1 MNFLDFIKK
10 DIELKKKELS
20 LMPTKAKR
28 SRKEYNDAIKR
39 YTETYKEYKENVLK
53 YMNLKLKKMTSKSIQ
68 NKEEIEKI
76 EKEIINFEF
85 DIKFFNAKNTYF
97 DKLNLENYIYILEHF
112 DQFNY
117 KQLVK
122 NIESLLYKFD
132 EVGVEITKDDFF
144 YNVYVCKYME
154 EFLKVRKDD
163 KKYETLLGLF
173 EEYYWIDSNL
183 IYNIGL
189 NFREIINKYRRFFM
203 KTVDVARLE
212 VVNKF
217 DVSSF
222 KDCEIR
228 LDNLFKK
235 LHEYKIETVGDII
248 EKSKNGEIEIRNYLE
263 GSKMK
268 DEIIQGLQIVP
279 KEFEDHKEKYKFYN
293 NIAKLKEDLHQY
305 ISYTEYL
312 PVLNILKQ
320 DYNEY
325 IKEPKEPYN
334 PKTLEELEK
343 KKIVKEK
350 LLKRYKNELLTSN
363 ILFKKKNNIIEKD
376 IIENTLNLNKELKEI
391 YDQIHLE
398 KVKQGFVDV
407 VKDSVTMYDVLFFC
421 YSQEHYKRECLN
433 RAYPNMNHKEL
444 IKKIKNFDFFTI
456 DPTLALVDNIPFL
469 REYNLEKVI
478 VNKHRLNNL
487 NIDEADLKD
496 PETLLNKVDFL
507 LREKLISE
515 SDMKAEDIDF
525 ITKLN
530 NIISKEETL

>member
-1 MNFLDFIKK
+1 MNNFLEFIQK
-10 DIELKKKELS
+10 DIEVKKKELS
-20 LMPTKAKR
+20 LMPVKSKK
-28 SRKEYNDAIKR
+28 SKKVYNDTLKK
-39 YTETYKEYKENVLK
+39 YSQTYKNYKEDVLK
-53 YMNLKLKKMTSKSIQ
+53 YMKVKLKKMTSKSIQ
-68 NKEEIEKI
+68 NKEEIDRI

-85 DIKFFNAKNTYF
+85 DIKFFNAKNTYYE
-97 DKLNLENYIYILEHF
+97 KLNLENYIYILEHF
-112 DQFNY
+112 DEFNY

-154 EFLKVRKDD
+154 AFLKVRKDD

-203 KTVDVARLE
+203 KTVDVTRLE
-212 VVNKF
+212 IVNRY

-222 KDCEIR
+222 HDCEVR
-228 LDNLFKK
+228 LDGLFKK
-235 LHEYKIETVGDII
+235 LHEHKIENVGDII
-248 EKSKNGEIEIRNYLE
+248 EKSKNGEIDIRNYLE

-268 DEIIQGLQIVP
+268 DEIINELQIVQ
-279 KEFEDHKEKYKFYN
+279 KDFEDHKEKYKFYN
-293 NIAKLKEDLHQY
+293 NIAKLKEDLTQY
-305 ISYTEYL
+305 ISYIEYL

-325 IKEPKEPYN
+325 IKEPQVAYD
-334 PKTLEELEK
+334 PKNLDELEK

-376 IIENTLNLNKELKEI
+376 IIEKTLALNKELKEI

-421 YSQEHYKRECLN
+421 YSQEHYKRQCLN
-433 RAYPNMNHKEL
+433 RAFPNMNHKEL
-444 IKKIKNFDFFTI
+444 IKKIKSFDFFTI
-456 DPTLALVDNIPFL
+456 DPTLALIDNIPFL
-469 REYNLEKVI
+469 REYNLEQVI
-478 VNKHRLNNL
+478 INKHRLNN
-487 NIDEADLKD
+487 IKIEEADLKD
-496 PETLLNKVDFL
+496 AETMLEKVNFL
-507 LREKLISE
+507 LREKIVAE
-515 SDMKAEDIDF
+515 SDMKAEEIDF

-530 NIISKEETL
+530 AIVTKEET

>member
-1 MNFLDFIKK
+1 MNNFLEFIQK
-10 DIELKKKELS
+10 DIEVKKKELS
-20 LMPTKAKR
+20 LMPVKSKK
-28 SRKEYNDAIKR
+28 SKKVYNDTLKK
-39 YTETYKEYKENVLK
+39 YSQTYKNYKEDVLK
-53 YMNLKLKKMTSKSIQ
+53 YMKVKLKKMTSKSIQ
-68 NKEEIEKI
+68 NKEEIDRI

-85 DIKFFNAKNTYF
+85 DIKFFNAKNTYYE
-97 DKLNLENYIYILEHF
+97 KLNLENYIYILEHF
-112 DQFNY
+112 DEFNY

-154 EFLKVRKDD
+154 AFLKVRKDD
-163 KKYETLLGLF
+163 KKFESLLGLF

-203 KTVDVARLE
+203 KTVDVTRLE
-212 VVNKF
+212 IVNRY

-222 KDCEIR
+222 HDCEVR
-228 LDNLFKK
+228 LDGLFKK
-235 LHEYKIETVGDII
+235 LHEHKIENVGDII
-248 EKSKNGEIEIRNYLE
+248 EKSKNGEIDIRNYLE

-268 DEIIQGLQIVP
+268 DEIINELQIVP
-279 KEFEDHKEKYKFYN
+279 KDFEDHKEKYKFYN
-293 NIAKLKEDLHQY
+293 NIAKLKEDLTQY
-305 ISYTEYL
+305 ISYIEYL

-325 IKEPKEPYN
+325 IKEPQVAYD
-334 PKTLEELEK
+334 PKNLDELEK

-376 IIENTLNLNKELKEI
+376 IIEKTLAINKELKEI

-421 YSQEHYKRECLN
+421 YSQEHYKRQCLN
-433 RAYPNMNHKEL
+433 RAFPNMNHKEL
-444 IKKIKNFDFFTI
+444 IKKIKSFDFFTI
-456 DPTLALVDNIPFL
+456 DPTLALIDNIPFL
-469 REYNLEKVI
+469 REYNLEQVI
-478 VNKHRLNNL
+478 INKHRLNN
-487 NIDEADLKD
+487 IKIEEADLKD
-496 PETLLNKVDFL
+496 AETMLEKVNFL
-507 LREKLISE
+507 LREKIVAE
-515 SDMKAEDIDF
+515 SDMKAEEIDF

-530 NIISKEETL
+530 AIVTKEET

>member
-1 MNFLDFIKK
+1 MNNFLEFIQK
-10 DIELKKKELS
+10 DIEVKKKELS
-20 LMPTKAKR
+20 LMPVKSKK
-28 SRKEYNDAIKR
+28 SKKVYNDTLKK
-39 YTETYKEYKENVLK
+39 YSETYKNYKEDVLK
-53 YMNLKLKKMTSKSIQ
+53 YMKVKLKKMTSKSIQ
-68 NKEEIEKI
+68 NKEEIDRI

-85 DIKFFNAKNTYF
+85 DIKFFNAKNTYYE
-97 DKLNLENYIYILEHF
+97 KLNLENYIYILEHF
-112 DQFNY
+112 DEFNY

-154 EFLKVRKDD
+154 AFLKVRKDD
-163 KKYETLLGLF
+163 KKYESLLGLF

-203 KTVDVARLE
+203 KTVDVTRLE
-212 VVNKF
+212 IVNRY

-222 KDCEIR
+222 HDCEVR
-228 LDNLFKK
+228 LDGLFKK
-235 LHEYKIETVGDII
+235 LHEHKIENVGDII
-248 EKSKNGEIEIRNYLE
+248 EKSKNGEIDIRNYLE

-268 DEIIQGLQIVP
+268 DEIINELQIVP
-279 KEFEDHKEKYKFYN
+279 KDFEDHKEKYKFYN
-293 NIAKLKEDLHQY
+293 NIAKLKEDLTQY
-305 ISYTEYL
+305 ISYIEYL

-325 IKEPKEPYN
+325 IKEPQVAYD
-334 PKTLEELEK
+334 PKNLDELEK

-376 IIENTLNLNKELKEI
+376 IIEKTLAINKELKEI

-421 YSQEHYKRECLN
+421 YSQEHYKRQCLN
-433 RAYPNMNHKEL
+433 RAFPNMNHKEL
-444 IKKIKNFDFFTI
+444 IKKIKSFDFFTI
-456 DPTLALVDNIPFL
+456 DPTLALIDNIPFL
-469 REYNLEKVI
+469 REYNLEQVI
-478 VNKHRLNNL
+478 INKHRLNN
-487 NIDEADLKD
+487 IKIEEADLKD
-496 PETLLNKVDFL
+496 AETMLEKVNFL
-507 LREKLISE
+507 LREKIVSE
-515 SDMKAEDIDF
+515 SDMKAEEIDF

-530 NIISKEETL
+530 AIVTKEET

>member
-1 MNFLDFIKK
+1 MNNFLEFIQK
-10 DIELKKKELS
+10 DIEVKKKELS
-20 LMPTKAKR
+20 LMPVKSKK
-28 SRKEYNDAIKR
+28 SKKVYNDTLKR
-39 YTETYKEYKENVLK
+39 YSETYKNYKEDVLK
-53 YMNLKLKKMTSKSIQ
+53 YMKVKLKKMTSKSIQ
-68 NKEEIEKI
+68 NKEEIDRI

-85 DIKFFNAKNTYF
+85 DIKFFNAKNTYYE
-97 DKLNLENYIYILEHF
+97 KLNLENYIYILEHF
-112 DQFNY
+112 DEFNY

-144 YNVYVCKYME
+144 YNAYVCKYME
-154 EFLKVRKDD
+154 AFLKVRKDD
-163 KKYETLLGLF
+163 KKYESLLGLF

-203 KTVDVARLE
+203 KTVDVTRLE
-212 VVNKF
+212 IVNRY

-222 KDCEIR
+222 HDCEVR
-228 LDNLFKK
+228 LDGLFKK
-235 LHEYKIETVGDII
+235 LHEHKIENVGDII
-248 EKSKNGEIEIRNYLE
+248 EKSKNGEIDIRNYLE

-268 DEIIQGLQIVP
+268 DEIINELQIVP
-279 KEFEDHKEKYKFYN
+279 KDFEDHKEKYKFYN
-293 NIAKLKEDLHQY
+293 NIAKLKEDLTQY
-305 ISYTEYL
+305 ISYIEYL

-325 IKEPKEPYN
+325 IKEPQVAYD
-334 PKTLEELEK
+334 PKNLDELEK

-376 IIENTLNLNKELKEI
+376 IIEKTLALNKELKEI

-421 YSQEHYKRECLN
+421 YSQEHYKRQCLN
-433 RAYPNMNHKEL
+433 RAFPNMNHKEL
-444 IKKIKNFDFFTI
+444 IKKIKSFDFFTI
-456 DPTLALVDNIPFL
+456 DPTLALIDNIPFL
-469 REYNLEKVI
+469 REYNLEQVI
-478 VNKHRLNNL
+478 INKHRLNN
-487 NIDEADLKD
+487 IKIEEADLKD
-496 PETLLNKVDFL
+496 AETMLEKVNFL
-507 LREKLISE
+507 LREKIVAE
-515 SDMKAEDIDF
+515 SDMKAEEIDF

-530 NIISKEETL
+530 AIVTKEET

>member
-1 MNFLDFIKK
+1 MNNFLEFIQK
-10 DIELKKKELS
+10 DIEVKKKELS
-20 LMPTKAKR
+20 LMPVKSKK
-28 SRKEYNDAIKR
+28 SKKVYNDTLKK
-39 YTETYKEYKENVLK
+39 YSETYKNYKEDVLK
-53 YMNLKLKKMTSKSIQ
+53 YMKVKLKKMTSKSIQ
-68 NKEEIEKI
+68 NKEEIDRI

-85 DIKFFNAKNTYF
+85 DIKFFNAKNTYYE
-97 DKLNLENYIYILEHF
+97 KLNLENYIYILEHF
-112 DQFNY
+112 DEFNY

-144 YNVYVCKYME
+144 YNAYVCKYME
-154 EFLKVRKDD
+154 AFLKVRKDD
-163 KKYETLLGLF
+163 KKYESLLGLF

-203 KTVDVARLE
+203 KTVDVTRLE
-212 VVNKF
+212 IVNRY

-222 KDCEIR
+222 HDCEIR
-228 LDNLFKK
+228 LDGLFKK
-235 LHEYKIETVGDII
+235 LHEHKIENVGDII
-248 EKSKNGEIEIRNYLE
+248 EKSKNGEIDIRNYLE

-268 DEIIQGLQIVP
+268 DEIINELQIVP
-279 KEFEDHKEKYKFYN
+279 KDFEDHKEKYKFYN
-293 NIAKLKEDLHQY
+293 NIAKLKEDLTQY
-305 ISYTEYL
+305 ISYIEYL

-325 IKEPKEPYN
+325 IKEPQVAYD
-334 PKTLEELEK
+334 PKNLDELEK

-376 IIENTLNLNKELKEI
+376 IIEKTLALNKELKEI

-421 YSQEHYKRECLN
+421 YSQEHYKRQCLN
-433 RAYPNMNHKEL
+433 RAFPNMNHKEL
-444 IKKIKNFDFFTI
+444 IKKIKSFDFFTI
-456 DPTLALVDNIPFL
+456 DPTLALIDNIPFL
-469 REYNLEKVI
+469 REYNLEQVI
-478 VNKHRLNNL
+478 INKHRLNN
-487 NIDEADLKD
+487 IKIEEADLKD
-496 PETLLNKVDFL
+496 AETMLEKVNFL
-507 LREKLISE
+507 LREKIVAE
-515 SDMKAEDIDF
+515 SDMKAEEIDF

-530 NIISKEETL
+530 AIVTKEET

>member
-1 MNFLDFIKK
+1 MNNFLEFIQK
-10 DIELKKKELS
+10 DIEVKKKELS
-20 LMPTKAKR
+20 LMPVKSKK
-28 SRKEYNDAIKR
+28 SKKVYNDTLKK
-39 YTETYKEYKENVLK
+39 YSQTYKNYKEDVLK
-53 YMNLKLKKMTSKSIQ
+53 YMKVKLKKMTSKSIQ
-68 NKEEIEKI
+68 NKEEIDRI

-85 DIKFFNAKNTYF
+85 DIKFFNAKNTYYE
-97 DKLNLENYIYILEHF
+97 KLNLENYIYILEHF
-112 DQFNY
+112 DEFNY

-154 EFLKVRKDD
+154 AFLKVRKDD
-163 KKYETLLGLF
+163 KKYESLLGLF

-203 KTVDVARLE
+203 KTVDVTRLE
-212 VVNKF
+212 IVNRY

-222 KDCEIR
+222 HDCEVR
-228 LDNLFKK
+228 LDGLFKK
-235 LHEYKIETVGDII
+235 LHEHKIENVGDII
-248 EKSKNGEIEIRNYLE
+248 EKSKNGEIDIRNYLE

-268 DEIIQGLQIVP
+268 DEIINELQIVQ
-279 KEFEDHKEKYKFYN
+279 KDFEDHKEKYKFYN
-293 NIAKLKEDLHQY
+293 NIAKLKEDLTQY
-305 ISYTEYL
+305 ISYIEYL

-325 IKEPKEPYN
+325 IKEPQVAYD
-334 PKTLEELEK
+334 PKNLDELEK

-376 IIENTLNLNKELKEI
+376 IIEKTLALNKELKEI

-421 YSQEHYKRECLN
+421 YSQEHYKRQCLN
-433 RAYPNMNHKEL
+433 RAFPNMNHKEL
-444 IKKIKNFDFFTI
+444 IKKIKSFDFFTI
-456 DPTLALVDNIPFL
+456 DPTLALIDNIPFL
-469 REYNLEKVI
+469 REYNLEQVI
-478 VNKHRLNNL
+478 INKHRLNN
-487 NIDEADLKD
+487 IKIEEADLKD
-496 PETLLNKVDFL
+496 AETMLEKVNFL
-507 LREKLISE
+507 LREKIVAE
-515 SDMKAEDIDF
+515 SDMKAEEIDF

-530 NIISKEETL
+530 AIVTKEET

>member
-1 MNFLDFIKK
+1 MNNFLEFIQK
-10 DIELKKKELS
+10 DIEVKKKELS
-20 LMPTKAKR
+20 LMPVKSKK
-28 SRKEYNDAIKR
+28 SKKVYNDTLKK
-39 YTETYKEYKENVLK
+39 YSQTYKNYKEDVLK
-53 YMNLKLKKMTSKSIQ
+53 YMKVKLKKMTSKSIQ
-68 NKEEIEKI
+68 NKEEIDRI

-85 DIKFFNAKNTYF
+85 DIKFFNAKNTYYE
-97 DKLNLENYIYILEHF
+97 KLNLENYIYILEHF
-112 DQFNY
+112 DEFNY

-154 EFLKVRKDD
+154 AFLKVRKDD
-163 KKYETLLGLF
+163 KKYESLLGLF

-203 KTVDVARLE
+203 KTVDVTRLE
-212 VVNKF
+212 IVNRY

-222 KDCEIR
+222 HDCEVR
-228 LDNLFKK
+228 LDGLFKK
-235 LHEYKIETVGDII
+235 LHEHKIENVGDII
-248 EKSKNGEIEIRNYLE
+248 EKSKNGEIDIRNYLE

-268 DEIIQGLQIVP
+268 DEIINELQIVQ
-279 KEFEDHKEKYKFYN
+279 KDFEDHKEKYKFYN
-293 NIAKLKEDLHQY
+293 NIAKLKEDLTQY
-305 ISYTEYL
+305 ISYIEYL

-325 IKEPKEPYN
+325 IKEPQVAYD
-334 PKTLEELEK
+334 PKNLDELEK

-376 IIENTLNLNKELKEI
+376 IIEKTLAINKELKEI

-421 YSQEHYKRECLN
+421 YSQEHYKRQCLN
-433 RAYPNMNHKEL
+433 RAFPNMNHKEL
-444 IKKIKNFDFFTI
+444 IKKIKSFDFFTI
-456 DPTLALVDNIPFL
+456 DPTLALIDNIPFL
-469 REYNLEKVI
+469 REYNLEQVI
-478 VNKHRLNNL
+478 INKHRLNN
-487 NIDEADLKD
+487 IKIEEADLKD
-496 PETLLNKVDFL
+496 AETMLEKVNFL
-507 LREKLISE
+507 LREKIVAE
-515 SDMKAEDIDF
+515 SDMKAEEIDF

-530 NIISKEETL
+530 AIVTKEET

>member
-1 MNFLDFIKK
+1 MNNFLEFIQK
-10 DIELKKKELS
+10 DIEVKKKELS
-20 LMPTKAKR
+20 LMPVKSKK
-28 SRKEYNDAIKR
+28 SKKVYNDTLKK
-39 YTETYKEYKENVLK
+39 YSETYKNYKEDVLK
-53 YMNLKLKKMTSKSIQ
+53 YMKVKLKKMTSKSIQ
-68 NKEEIEKI
+68 NKEEIDRI

-85 DIKFFNAKNTYF
+85 DIKFFNAKNTYYE
-97 DKLNLENYIYILEHF
+97 KLNLENYIYILEHF
-112 DQFNY
+112 DEFNY

-154 EFLKVRKDD
+154 AFLKVRKDD
-163 KKYETLLGLF
+163 KKYESLLGLF

-203 KTVDVARLE
+203 KTVDVTRLE
-212 VVNKF
+212 IVNRY

-222 KDCEIR
+222 HDCEVR
-228 LDNLFKK
+228 LDGLFKK
-235 LHEYKIETVGDII
+235 LHEHKIENVGDII
-248 EKSKNGEIEIRNYLE
+248 EKSKNGEIDIRNYLE

-268 DEIIQGLQIVP
+268 DEIINELQIVP
-279 KEFEDHKEKYKFYN
+279 KDFEDHKEKYKFYN
-293 NIAKLKEDLHQY
+293 NIAKLKEDLTQY
-305 ISYTEYL
+305 ISYIEYL

-325 IKEPKEPYN
+325 IKEPQVAYD
-334 PKTLEELEK
+334 PKNLDELEK

-376 IIENTLNLNKELKEI
+376 IIEKTLAINKELKEI

-421 YSQEHYKRECLN
+421 YSQEHYKRQCLN
-433 RAYPNMNHKEL
+433 RAFPNMNHKEL
-444 IKKIKNFDFFTI
+444 IKKIKSFDFFTI
-456 DPTLALVDNIPFL
+456 DPTLALIDNIPFL
-469 REYNLEKVI
+469 REYNLEQVI
-478 VNKHRLNNL
+478 INKHRLNN
-487 NIDEADLKD
+487 IKIEEADLKD
-496 PETLLNKVDFL
+496 AETMLEKVNFL
-507 LREKLISE
+507 LREKIVAE
-515 SDMKAEDIDF
+515 SDMKAEEIDF

-530 NIISKEETL
+530 AIVTKEET

>member
-1 MNFLDFIKK
+1 MNNFLEFIQK
-10 DIELKKKELS
+10 DIEVKKKELS
-20 LMPTKAKR
+20 LMPVKSKK
-28 SRKEYNDAIKR
+28 SKKVYNDTLKK
-39 YTETYKEYKENVLK
+39 YSQTYKNYKEDVLK
-53 YMNLKLKKMTSKSIQ
+53 YMKVKLKKMTSKSIQ
-68 NKEEIEKI
+68 NKEEIDRI

-85 DIKFFNAKNTYF
+85 DIKFFNAKNTYYE
-97 DKLNLENYIYILEHF
+97 KLNLENYIYILEHF
-112 DQFNY
+112 DEFNY

-154 EFLKVRKDD
+154 AFLKVRKDD
-163 KKYETLLGLF
+163 KKYESLLGLF

-203 KTVDVARLE
+203 KTVDVTRLE
-212 VVNKF
+212 IVNRY

-222 KDCEIR
+222 HDCEVR
-228 LDNLFKK
+228 LDGLFKK
-235 LHEYKIETVGDII
+235 LHEHKIENVGDII
-248 EKSKNGEIEIRNYLE
+248 EKSKNGEIDIRNYLE

-268 DEIIQGLQIVP
+268 DEIINELQIVQ
-279 KEFEDHKEKYKFYN
+279 KDFEDHKEKYKFYN
-293 NIAKLKEDLHQY
+293 NIAKLKEDLTQY
-305 ISYTEYL
+305 ISYIEYL

-325 IKEPKEPYN
+325 IKEPQVAYD
-334 PKTLEELEK
+334 PKNLDELEK

-376 IIENTLNLNKELKEI
+376 IIEKTLALNKELKEI

-421 YSQEHYKRECLN
+421 YSQEHYKRQCLN
-433 RAYPNMNHKEL
+433 RAFPNMNHKEL
-444 IKKIKNFDFFTI
+444 IKKIKSFDFFTI
-456 DPTLALVDNIPFL
+456 DPTLALIDNIPFL
-469 REYNLEKVI
+469 REYNLEQVI
-478 VNKHRLNNL
+478 INKHRLNN
-487 NIDEADLKD
+487 IKIEEADLKD
-496 PETLLNKVDFL
+496 AETMLEKVNFL
-507 LREKLISE
+507 LREKIVSE
-515 SDMKAEDIDF
+515 SDMKAEEIDF

-530 NIISKEETL
+530 AIVTKEET

>member
-1 MNFLDFIKK
+1 MNNFLEFIQK
-10 DIELKKKELS
+10 DIEVKKKELS
-20 LMPTKAKR
+20 LMPVKSKK
-28 SRKEYNDAIKR
+28 SKKVYNDTLKK
-39 YTETYKEYKENVLK
+39 YSETYKNYKEDVLK
-53 YMNLKLKKMTSKSIQ
+53 YMKVKLKKMTSKSIQ
-68 NKEEIEKI
+68 NKEEIDRI

-85 DIKFFNAKNTYF
+85 DIKFFNAKNTYYE
-97 DKLNLENYIYILEHF
+97 KLNLENYIYILEHF
-112 DQFNY
+112 DEFNY

-154 EFLKVRKDD
+154 AFLKVRKDD
-163 KKYETLLGLF
+163 KKYESLLGLF
-173 EEYYWIDSNL
+173 EEYYWIDSNI

-203 KTVDVARLE
+203 KTVDVTRLE
-212 VVNKF
+212 IVNRY

-222 KDCEIR
+222 HDCEVR
-228 LDNLFKK
+228 LDGLFKK
-235 LHEYKIETVGDII
+235 LHEHKIENVGDII
-248 EKSKNGEIEIRNYLE
+248 EKSKNGEIDIRNYLE

-268 DEIIQGLQIVP
+268 DEIINELQIVP
-279 KEFEDHKEKYKFYN
+279 KDFEDHKEKYKFYN
-293 NIAKLKEDLHQY
+293 NIAKLKEDLTQY
-305 ISYTEYL
+305 ISYIEYL

-325 IKEPKEPYN
+325 IKEPQVAYD
-334 PKTLEELEK
+334 PKNLDELEK

-376 IIENTLNLNKELKEI
+376 IIEKTLALNKELKEI

-421 YSQEHYKRECLN
+421 YSQEHYKRQCLN
-433 RAYPNMNHKEL
+433 RAFPNMNHKEL
-444 IKKIKNFDFFTI
+444 IKKIKSFDFFTI
-456 DPTLALVDNIPFL
+456 DPTLALIDNIPFL
-469 REYNLEKVI
+469 REYNLEQVI
-478 VNKHRLNNL
+478 INKHRLNN
-487 NIDEADLKD
+487 IKIEEADLKD
-496 PETLLNKVDFL
+496 AETMLEKVNFL
-507 LREKLISE
+507 LREKIVSE
-515 SDMKAEDIDF
+515 SDMKAEEIDF

-530 NIISKEETL
+530 AIVTKEET

>member
-1 MNFLDFIKK
+1 MNNFLEFIQK
-10 DIELKKKELS
+10 DIEVKKKELS
-20 LMPTKAKR
+20 LMPVKSKK
-28 SRKEYNDAIKR
+28 SKKVYNDTLKK
-39 YTETYKEYKENVLK
+39 YSETYKNYKEDVLK
-53 YMNLKLKKMTSKSIQ
+53 YMKVKLKKMTSKSIQ
-68 NKEEIEKI
+68 NKEEIDRI

-85 DIKFFNAKNTYF
+85 DIKFFNAKNTYYE
-97 DKLNLENYIYILEHF
+97 KLNLENYIYILEHF
-112 DQFNY
+112 DEFNY

-154 EFLKVRKDD
+154 AFLKVRKDD
-163 KKYETLLGLF
+163 KKYESLLGLF

-203 KTVDVARLE
+203 KTVDVTRLE
-212 VVNKF
+212 IVNRY

-222 KDCEIR
+222 HDCEVR
-228 LDNLFKK
+228 LDGLFKK
-235 LHEYKIETVGDII
+235 LHEHKIENVGDII
-248 EKSKNGEIEIRNYLE
+248 EKSKNGEIDIRNYLE

-268 DEIIQGLQIVP
+268 DEIINELQIVP
-279 KEFEDHKEKYKFYN
+279 KDFEDHKEKYKFYN
-293 NIAKLKEDLHQY
+293 NIAKLKEDLTQY
-305 ISYTEYL
+305 ISYIEYL

-325 IKEPKEPYN
+325 IKEPQVAYD
-334 PKTLEELEK
+334 PKNLDELEK

-376 IIENTLNLNKELKEI
+376 IIEKTLALNKELKEI

-421 YSQEHYKRECLN
+421 YSQEHYKRQCLN
-433 RAYPNMNHKEL
+433 RAFPNMNHKEL
-444 IKKIKNFDFFTI
+444 IKKIKSFDFFTI
-456 DPTLALVDNIPFL
+456 DPTLALIDNIPFL
-469 REYNLEKVI
+469 REYNLEQVI
-478 VNKHRLNNL
+478 INKHRLNN
-487 NIDEADLKD
+487 IKIEEADLKD
-496 PETLLNKVDFL
+496 AETMLEKVNFL
-507 LREKLISE
+507 LREKIVAE
-515 SDMKAEDIDF
+515 SDMKAEEIDF

-530 NIISKEETL
+530 AIVTKEET

>member
-1 MNFLDFIKK
+1 MNNFLEFIQK
-10 DIELKKKELS
+10 DIEVKKKELS
-20 LMPTKAKR
+20 LMPVKSKK
-28 SRKEYNDAIKR
+28 SKKVYNDTLKK
-39 YTETYKEYKENVLK
+39 YSETYKNYKEDVLK
-53 YMNLKLKKMTSKSIQ
+53 YMKVKLKKMTSKSIQ
-68 NKEEIEKI
+68 NKEEIDRI

-85 DIKFFNAKNTYF
+85 DIKFFNAKNTYYE
-97 DKLNLENYIYILEHF
+97 KLNLENYIYILEHF
-112 DQFNY
+112 DEFNY

-154 EFLKVRKDD
+154 AFLKVRKDD
-163 KKYETLLGLF
+163 KKYESLLGLF

-203 KTVDVARLE
+203 KTVDVTRLE
-212 VVNKF
+212 IVNRY

-222 KDCEIR
+222 HDCEVR
-228 LDNLFKK
+228 LDGLFKK
-235 LHEYKIETVGDII
+235 LHEHKIENVGDII
-248 EKSKNGEIEIRNYLE
+248 EKSKNGEIDIRNYLE

-268 DEIIQGLQIVP
+268 DEIINELQIVQ
-279 KEFEDHKEKYKFYN
+279 KDFEDHKEKYKFYN
-293 NIAKLKEDLHQY
+293 NIAKLKEDLTQY
-305 ISYTEYL
+305 ISYIEYL

-325 IKEPKEPYN
+325 IKEPQVAYD
-334 PKTLEELEK
+334 PKNLDELEK

-376 IIENTLNLNKELKEI
+376 IIEKTLAINKELKEI

-421 YSQEHYKRECLN
+421 YSQEHYKRQCLN
-433 RAYPNMNHKEL
+433 RAFPNMNHKEL
-444 IKKIKNFDFFTI
+444 IKKIKSFDFFTI
-456 DPTLALVDNIPFL
+456 DPTLALIDNIPFL
-469 REYNLEKVI
+469 REYNLEQVI
-478 VNKHRLNNL
+478 INKHRLNN
-487 NIDEADLKD
+487 IKIEEADLKD
-496 PETLLNKVDFL
+496 AETMLEKVNFL
-507 LREKLISE
+507 LREKIVSE
-515 SDMKAEDIDF
+515 SDMKAEEIDF

-530 NIISKEETL
+530 AIVTKEET

>member
-1 MNFLDFIKK
+1 MNNFLEFIQK
-10 DIELKKKELS
+10 DIEVKKKELS
-20 LMPTKAKR
+20 LMPVKSKK
-28 SRKEYNDAIKR
+28 SKKVYNDTLKK
-39 YTETYKEYKENVLK
+39 YSQTYKNYKEDVLK
-53 YMNLKLKKMTSKSIQ
+53 YMKVKLKKMTSKSIQ
-68 NKEEIEKI
+68 NKEEIDRI

-85 DIKFFNAKNTYF
+85 DIKFFNAKNTYYE
-97 DKLNLENYIYILEHF
+97 KLNLENYIYILEHF
-112 DQFNY
+112 DEFNY

-154 EFLKVRKDD
+154 AFLKVRKDD
-163 KKYETLLGLF
+163 KKYESLLGLF

-203 KTVDVARLE
+203 KTVDVTRLE
-212 VVNKF
+212 IVNRY

-222 KDCEIR
+222 HDCEVR
-228 LDNLFKK
+228 LDGLFKK
-235 LHEYKIETVGDII
+235 LHEHKIENVGDII
-248 EKSKNGEIEIRNYLE
+248 EKSKNGEIDIRNYLE

-268 DEIIQGLQIVP
+268 DEIINELQIVP
-279 KEFEDHKEKYKFYN
+279 KDFEDHKEKYKFYN
-293 NIAKLKEDLHQY
+293 NIAKLKEDLTQY
-305 ISYTEYL
+305 ISYIEYL

-325 IKEPKEPYN
+325 IKEPQVAYD
-334 PKTLEELEK
+334 PKNLDELEK

-376 IIENTLNLNKELKEI
+376 IIEKTLAINKELKEI

-421 YSQEHYKRECLN
+421 YSQEHYKRQCLN
-433 RAYPNMNHKEL
+433 RAFPNMNHKEL
-444 IKKIKNFDFFTI
+444 IKKIKSFDFFTI
-456 DPTLALVDNIPFL
+456 DPTLALIDNIPFL
-469 REYNLEKVI
+469 REYNLEQVI
-478 VNKHRLNNL
+478 INKHRLNN
-487 NIDEADLKD
+487 IKIEEADLKD
-496 PETLLNKVDFL
+496 AETMLEKVNFL
-507 LREKLISE
+507 LREKIVSE
-515 SDMKAEDIDF
+515 SDMKAEEIDF

-530 NIISKEETL
+530 AIVTKEET

>member
-1 MNFLDFIKK
+1 MNNFLEFIQK
-10 DIELKKKELS
+10 DIEVKKKELS
-20 LMPTKAKR
+20 LMPVKSKK
-28 SRKEYNDAIKR
+28 SKKVYNDTLKK
-39 YTETYKEYKENVLK
+39 YSETYKNYKEDVLK
-53 YMNLKLKKMTSKSIQ
+53 YMKVKLKKMTSKSIQ
-68 NKEEIEKI
+68 NKEEIDRI

-85 DIKFFNAKNTYF
+85 DIKFFNAKNTYYE
-97 DKLNLENYIYILEHF
+97 KLNLENYIYILEHF
-112 DQFNY
+112 DEFNY

-154 EFLKVRKDD
+154 AFLKVRKDD
-163 KKYETLLGLF
+163 KKYESLLGLF

-203 KTVDVARLE
+203 KTVDVTRLE
-212 VVNKF
+212 IVNRY

-222 KDCEIR
+222 HDCEVR
-228 LDNLFKK
+228 LDGLFKK
-235 LHEYKIETVGDII
+235 LHEHKIENVGDII
-248 EKSKNGEIEIRNYLE
+248 EKSKNGEIDIRNYLE

-268 DEIIQGLQIVP
+268 DEIINELQIVP
-279 KEFEDHKEKYKFYN
+279 KDFEDHKEKYKFYN
-293 NIAKLKEDLHQY
+293 NIAKLKEDLTQY
-305 ISYTEYL
+305 ISYIEYL

-325 IKEPKEPYN
+325 IKEPQEAYD
-334 PKTLEELEK
+334 PKNIDELEK

-376 IIENTLNLNKELKEI
+376 IIEKTLALNKELKEI

-421 YSQEHYKRECLN
+421 YSQEHYKRQCLN
-433 RAYPNMNHKEL
+433 RAFPNMNHKEL
-444 IKKIKNFDFFTI
+444 IKKIKSFDFFTI
-456 DPTLALVDNIPFL
+456 DPTLALIDNIPFL
-469 REYNLEKVI
+469 REYNLEQVI
-478 VNKHRLNNL
+478 INKHRLNN
-487 NIDEADLKD
+487 IKIEEADLKD
-496 PETLLNKVDFL
+496 AETMLEKVNFL
-507 LREKLISE
+507 LREKIVSE
-515 SDMKAEDIDF
+515 SDMKAEEIDF

-530 NIISKEETL
+530 AIVTKEET

>member
-1 MNFLDFIKK
+1 MNNFLEFIQK
-10 DIELKKKELS
+10 DIEVKKKELS
-20 LMPTKAKR
+20 LMPVKSKK
-28 SRKEYNDAIKR
+28 SKKVYNDTLKK
-39 YTETYKEYKENVLK
+39 YSETYKNYKEDILK
-53 YMNLKLKKMTSKSIQ
+53 YMKVKLKKMTSKSIQ
-68 NKEEIEKI
+68 NKEEIDRI

-85 DIKFFNAKNTYF
+85 DIKFFNAKNTYYE
-97 DKLNLENYIYILEHF
+97 KLNLENYIYILEHF
-112 DQFNY
+112 DEFNY

-154 EFLKVRKDD
+154 AFLKVRKDD
-163 KKYETLLGLF
+163 KKYESLLGLF

-203 KTVDVARLE
+203 KTVDVTRLE
-212 VVNKF
+212 IVNRY

-222 KDCEIR
+222 HDCEVR
-228 LDNLFKK
+228 LDGLFKK
-235 LHEYKIETVGDII
+235 LHEHKIENVGDII
-248 EKSKNGEIEIRNYLE
+248 EKSKNGEIDIRNYLE

-268 DEIIQGLQIVP
+268 DEIINELQIVP
-279 KEFEDHKEKYKFYN
+279 KDFEDHKEKYKFYN
-293 NIAKLKEDLHQY
+293 NIAKLKEDLTQY
-305 ISYTEYL
+305 ISYIEYL

-325 IKEPKEPYN
+325 IKEPQVAYD
-334 PKTLEELEK
+334 PKNLDELEK

-376 IIENTLNLNKELKEI
+376 IIEKTLAINKELKEI

-421 YSQEHYKRECLN
+421 YSQEHYKRQCLN
-433 RAYPNMNHKEL
+433 RAFPNMNHKEL
-444 IKKIKNFDFFTI
+444 IKKIKSFDFFTI
-456 DPTLALVDNIPFL
+456 DPTLALIDNIPFL
-469 REYNLEKVI
+469 REYNLEQVI
-478 VNKHRLNNL
+478 INKHRLNN
-487 NIDEADLKD
+487 IKIEEADLKD
-496 PETLLNKVDFL
+496 AETMLEKVNFL
-507 LREKLISE
+507 LREKIVSE
-515 SDMKAEDIDF
+515 SDMKAEEIDF

-530 NIISKEETL
+530 AIVTKEET

>member
-1 MNFLDFIKK
+1 MNNFLEFIQK
-10 DIELKKKELS
+10 DIEVRKKELS
-20 LMPTKAKR
+20 LMPVKSKK
-28 SRKEYNDAIKR
+28 SKKVYNDTLKK
-39 YTETYKEYKENVLK
+39 YSETYKNYKEDVLK
-53 YMNLKLKKMTSKSIQ
+53 YMKVKLKKMTSKSIQ
-68 NKEEIEKI
+68 NKEEIDRI

-85 DIKFFNAKNTYF
+85 DIKFFNAKNTYYE
-97 DKLNLENYIYILEHF
+97 KLNLENYIYILEHF
-112 DQFNY
+112 DEFNY

-154 EFLKVRKDD
+154 AFLKVRKDD
-163 KKYETLLGLF
+163 KKYESLLGLF

-203 KTVDVARLE
+203 KTVDVTRLE
-212 VVNKF
+212 IVNRY

-222 KDCEIR
+222 HDCEVR
-228 LDNLFKK
+228 LDGLFKK
-235 LHEYKIETVGDII
+235 LHEHKIENVGDII
-248 EKSKNGEIEIRNYLE
+248 EKSKNGEIDIRNYLE

-268 DEIIQGLQIVP
+268 DEIINELQIVP
-279 KEFEDHKEKYKFYN
+279 KDFEDHKEKYKFYN
-293 NIAKLKEDLHQY
+293 NIAKLKEDLTQY
-305 ISYTEYL
+305 ISYIEYL

-325 IKEPKEPYN
+325 IKEPQVAYD
-334 PKTLEELEK
+334 PKNLDELEK

-376 IIENTLNLNKELKEI
+376 IIEKTLAINKELKEI

-421 YSQEHYKRECLN
+421 YSQEHYKRQCLN
-433 RAYPNMNHKEL
+433 RAFPNMNHKEL
-444 IKKIKNFDFFTI
+444 IKKIKSFDFFTI
-456 DPTLALVDNIPFL
+456 DPTLALIDNIPFL
-469 REYNLEKVI
+469 REYNLEQVI
-478 VNKHRLNNL
+478 INKHRLNN
-487 NIDEADLKD
+487 IKIEEADLKD
-496 PETLLNKVDFL
+496 AETMLEKVNFL
-507 LREKLISE
+507 LREKIVSE
-515 SDMKAEDIDF
+515 SDMKAEEIDF

-530 NIISKEETL
+530 AIVTKEET

>member
-1 MNFLDFIKK
+1 MNNFLEFIQK
-10 DIELKKKELS
+10 DIEVKKKELS
-20 LMPTKAKR
+20 LMPVKSKK
-28 SRKEYNDAIKR
+28 SKKVYNDTLKK
-39 YTETYKEYKENVLK
+39 YSQTYKNYKEDVLK
-53 YMNLKLKKMTSKSIQ
+53 YMKVKLKKMTSKSIQ
-68 NKEEIEKI
+68 NKEEIDRI

-85 DIKFFNAKNTYF
+85 DIKFFNAKNTYYE
-97 DKLNLENYIYILEHF
+97 KLNLENYIYILEHF
-112 DQFNY
+112 DEFNY

-154 EFLKVRKDD
+154 AFLKVRKDD
-163 KKYETLLGLF
+163 KKYESLLGLF

-203 KTVDVARLE
+203 KTVDVTRLE
-212 VVNKF
+212 IVNRY

-222 KDCEIR
+222 HDCEVR
-228 LDNLFKK
+228 LDGLFKK
-235 LHEYKIETVGDII
+235 LHEHKIENVGDII
-248 EKSKNGEIEIRNYLE
+248 EKSKNGEIDIRNYLE

-268 DEIIQGLQIVP
+268 DEIINELQIVP
-279 KEFEDHKEKYKFYN
+279 KDFEDHKEKYKFYN
-293 NIAKLKEDLHQY
+293 NIAKLKEDLTQY
-305 ISYTEYL
+305 ISYIEYL

-325 IKEPKEPYN
+325 IKEPQVAYD
-334 PKTLEELEK
+334 PKNLDELEK

-376 IIENTLNLNKELKEI
+376 IIEKTLALNKELKEI

-421 YSQEHYKRECLN
+421 YSQEHYKRQCLN
-433 RAYPNMNHKEL
+433 RAFPNMNHKEL
-444 IKKIKNFDFFTI
+444 IKKIKSFDFFTI
-456 DPTLALVDNIPFL
+456 DPTLALIDNIPFL
-469 REYNLEKVI
+469 REYNLEQVI
-478 VNKHRLNNL
+478 INKHRLNN
-487 NIDEADLKD
+487 IKIEEADLKD
-496 PETLLNKVDFL
+496 AETMLEKVNFL
-507 LREKLISE
+507 LREKIVAE
-515 SDMKAEDIDF
+515 SDMKAEEIDF

-530 NIISKEETL
+530 AIVTKEET